1 MKLLGDLASN
11 AITLAIVAVLGVC
24 GVVVA
29 GAHQFTRSGPHDG
42 AFFFD
47 IPKGQTI
54 SGVAAGL
61 ADLGAIT
68 SEIVF
73 RYGAKFTGQDTKIK
87 HGTFQIDSHASMS
100 EILETIT
107 SSSASRRRYVATYH
121 AKASGGELTLI
132 ERLAG
137 SDETI
142 EIAKF
147 LGSEDATEPY
157 LEILNSG
164 IPIEFRVVITEG
176 LTVWQVVEAINDA
189 EFLEGEAGLMPD
201 EGSLAPDTYEV
212 ARGAAADD
220 LISRMIDSQNEIM
233 EEEWAQRPDDSF
245 VATPREALILA
256 SIIEKETGVSSER
269 GLVAS
274 VFVNRLQTGM
284 RLQSDPTVV
293 YGITE
298 GRGVLGR
305 GLRQSELKRK
315 TPFNTYEIDGLPP
328 TPIAN
333 PGRAAIRAALNPA
346 ESDFLFFVADGT
358 GSHAFAKTYDEHRA
372 NVRKWRQIERERQSE
387 SGN

>member
-29 GAHQFTRSGPHDG
+29 GAHQFTRSGPHDS

-54 SGVAAGL
+54 SGVAAEL

-68 SEIVF
+68 SGIVF
-73 RYGAKFTGQDTKIK
+73 RYGAKFTGQDTEIK

-107 SSSASRRRYVATYH
+107 SSSASRRRYVATYY

-147 LGSEDATEPY
+147 PGSEDAGGPY

-164 IPIEFRVVITEG
+164 IAIEFRVVITEG
-176 LTVWQVVEAINDA
+176 LTVWQIVEAINGA
-189 EFLEGEAGLMPD
+189 EFLEGEAALMPD

-212 ARGAAADD
+212 VHGTTVDE
-220 LISRMIDSQNEIM
+220 LISRMIDSQSDIM
-233 EEEWAQRPDDSF
+233 EEEWARRPDDSI
-245 VATPREALILA
+245 VETPREALILA

-274 VFVNRLQTGM
+274 VFVNRLQSGM

-346 ESDFLFFVADGT
+346 ESDFLFFCCRR
-358 GSHAFAKTYDEHRA
+358 HRKS
-372 NVRKWRQIERERQSE
+372 RIRQ
-387 SGN
+387 NL

>member
-29 GAHQFTRSGPHDG
+29 GAHQFTRSGPHDS

-54 SGVAAGL
+54 SGVAAEL

-68 SEIVF
+68 SGIVF
-73 RYGAKFTGQDTKIK
+73 RYGAKFTGQDAEIK

-107 SSSASRRRYVATYH
+107 SSSASRRRYVATYY

-147 LGSEDATEPY
+147 PGSEDAGGPY

-164 IPIEFRVVITEG
+164 IAIEFRVVITEG
-176 LTVWQVVEAINDA
+176 LTVWQIVEAINGA
-189 EFLEGEAGLMPD
+189 EFLGGEAALMPD

-212 ARGAAADD
+212 VRGTTVDE
-220 LISRMIDSQNEIM
+220 LISRMIDSQSDIM
-233 EEEWAQRPDDSF
+233 EEEWAQRPDDSI
-245 VATPREALILA
+245 VETPREALILA

-274 VFVNRLQTGM
+274 VFVNRLQSGM

-387 SGN
+387 SGS

>member
-298 GRGVLGR
+298 GRGILGR

-387 SGN
+387 LGG

>member
-29 GAHQFTRSGPHDG
+29 GAHQFTRSGPHDS

-54 SGVAAGL
+54 SGVAAEL

-68 SEIVF
+68 SGIVF
-73 RYGAKFTGQDTKIK
+73 RYGAKFTGQDTEIK

-164 IPIEFRVVITEG
+164 VPIEFRVVITEG
-176 LTVWQVVEAINDA
+176 LTVWQIVEAINDA
-189 EFLEGEAGLMPD
+189 EFLEDEAALMPD

-212 ARGAAADD
+212 ARGAAVDD

-233 EEEWAQRPDDSF
+233 EEEWAQRPDNSF

-274 VFVNRLQTGM
+274 VFVNRLRAGM

-387 SGN
+387 SGG

>member
-1 MKLLGDLASN
+1 MKLLHDLASN

-29 GAHQFTRSGPHDG
+29 GAHQFTRSGPHDN

-54 SGVAAGL
+54 SGVAADL
-61 ADLGAIT
+61 AELGAIT
-68 SEIVF
+68 SEVVF
-73 RYGAKFTGQDTKIK
+73 RYGAKFTGQETEIK
-87 HGTFQIDSHASMS
+87 HGTFQIDSQASMS
-100 EILETIT
+100 DILETIT
-107 SSSASRRRYVATYH
+107 SSSASQRRYVATYQV
-121 AKASGGELTLI
+121 KTSGGELKLI

-137 SDETI
+137 SNEAI
-142 EIAKF
+142 EIARF

-157 LEILNSG
+157 LEVLRSG
-164 IPIEFRVVITEG
+164 IPIEFRVLVTEG
-176 LTVWQVVEAINDA
+176 LTVWQVIEAINDA
-189 EFLEGEAGLMPD
+189 EFLEGEAASMPD

-212 ARGAAADD
+212 ARGTTVDE
-220 LISRMIDSQNEIM
+220 LISRMVDSQSSIM
-233 EEEWAQRPDDSF
+233 EEEWAQKPEESF
-245 VATPREALILA
+245 VATPQEALILA

-274 VFVNRLQTGM
+274 VFVNRLRTGM

-293 YGITE
+293 YGVTE

-305 GLRQSELKRK
+305 GLRQSELKRE

-333 PGRAAIRAALNPA
+333 PGRAAIRAALSPA

-358 GSHAFAKTYDEHRA
+358 GSHAFAETYNEHRA
-372 NVRKWRQIERERQSE
+372 NVRKWRQIERERQSD
-387 SGN
+387 SGS

>member
-147 LGSEDATEPY
+147 LGSEAAAEPY

-164 IPIEFRVVITEG
+164 VPIEFRVVITEG
-176 LTVWQVVEAINDA
+176 LTVWQIVEAINDA
-189 EFLEGEAGLMPD
+189 EFLEGEAALMPD

-212 ARGAAADD
+212 ARGAAVDD

-233 EEEWAQRPDDSF
+233 EEEWDQRPDDSF

-387 SGN
+387 LGG

>member
-29 GAHQFTRSGPHDG
+29 GAHQFTRSGPHDS

-73 RYGAKFTGQDTKIK
+73 RYGAKFTGQDTEIK

-176 LTVWQVVEAINDA
+176 LTVWQIVEAINDA
-189 EFLEGEAGLMPD
+189 EFLEGEAALMSD

-212 ARGAAADD
+212 ARGAAVDA

-233 EEEWAQRPDDSF
+233 EEEWAQRPDNSF

-274 VFVNRLQTGM
+274 VFVNRLRAGM

-387 SGN
+387 SGS